1 MEDGANNVAHGKAK
15 AQQDAPRTRRR
26 FSDKDK
32 LRILEAADRCSRPG
46 ELGLL
51 LRREGIYSSHLATW
65 RRWRRRAHPE
75 LAQSQQPPTE
85 SQLRHDK
92 ARLEREVV
100 RLRLKLEHADKL
112 LALQKKMAEM
122 MEAMD
127 REDLRDDGGD
137 GRSA

>member
-1 MEDGANNVAHGKAK
+1 MADQGTNGSVPAPGDGRAK
-15 AQQDAPRTRRR
+15 RRR
-26 FSDKDK
+26 FTDTEK

-65 RRWRRRAHPE
+65 RRWRRRVHPGMP
-75 LAQSQQPPTE
+75 QSQQPPTE

-112 LALQKKMAEM
+112 LALQKKMADM
-122 MEAMD
+122 MEALD
-127 REDLRDDGGD
+127 RRDQGSGGSE

>member
-1 MEDGANNVAHGKAK
+1 MAD
-15 AQQDAPRTRRR
+15 DAEKQADPARSWPSGTRRR
-26 FSDKDK
+26 FSDKEK
-32 LRILEAADRCSRPG
+32 LRILEAADRCARPG

-75 LAQSQQPPTE
+75 MEQSQQPPTE
-85 SQLRHDK
+85 SQLRHDME
-92 ARLEREVV
+92 RLERENV

-112 LALQKKMAEM
+112 LALQKKMADM
-122 MEAMD
+122 MEAID
-127 REDLRDDGGD
+127 RSNQQDRGSGASD